1 MVKLVP
7 TSKRLALFP
16 PSLAALSSVPPTPKA
31 VLSNLAFNSKT
42 TLVTAQ
48 EYRYICALLVTAP
61 AVLAVVPP
69 VVMERSLIG
78 SSGMLEIGDPPVT
91 PARFTGTQPD
101 PLIPDAA
108 AFEAACT
115 NTSPVGGVPAG
126 APVRVSPSVAVGTL
140 IQIESSPLPPT
151 HNVLPDVLSNKGS
164 VIVVT

>member
-78 SSGMLEIGDPPVT
+78 SSCMLEIGDPPVT

-108 AFEAACT
+108 ASGISGTGWVPVNLAGVT
-115 NTSPVGGVPAG
+115 GGSPISNMQLDPINDLSITTGG
-126 APVRVSPSVAVGTL
+126 T
-140 IQIESSPLPPT
+140 T
-151 HNVLPDVLSNKGS
+151 
-164 VIVVT
+164 